1 MDKINLA
8 NIIKSYFL
16 GVFIGFIIQL
26 NGDMDIP
33 FKYWVIILMSS
44 GSVGFIIGFI
54 TEVLTA
60 LLPVSIAMTKTYFII
75 NNLISLIVAALIMSL
90 SVYIMNDELQ
100 LQSDFF
106 QVVVMVLSI
115 IFVANLVDYMRYR
128 KSQIHLLQYK
138 KSMRQK

>member
-1 MDKINLA
+1 
-8 NIIKSYFL
+8 
-16 GVFIGFIIQL
+16 
-26 NGDMDIP
+26 
-33 FKYWVIILMSS
+33 
-44 GSVGFIIGFI
+44 
-54 TEVLTA
+54 
-60 LLPVSIAMTKTYFII
+60 LPVSIAMTKTYFII